1 MGDEKGG
8 IIKINNRR
16 RLNREKRMALLQDVL
31 FDFSLKK
38 KTQIFLMECFLYVTL
53 FLFYRLIS

>member
-16 RLNREKRMALLQDVL
+16 RLNREKKMALLQDVL
-31 FDFSLKK
+31 FD
-38 KTQIFLMECFLYVTL
+38 QIFL
-53 FLFYRLIS
+53 